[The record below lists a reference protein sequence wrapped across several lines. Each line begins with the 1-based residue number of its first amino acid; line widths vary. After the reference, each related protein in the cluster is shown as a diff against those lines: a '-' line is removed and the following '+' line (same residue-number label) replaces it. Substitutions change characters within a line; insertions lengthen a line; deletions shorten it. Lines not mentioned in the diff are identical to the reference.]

1 MDGEVYKIN
10 ENGERVDDFPN
21 WKGWFH
27 PDSTEDSLWMY
38 IVDKNRNK
46 IQIEQGTR
54 IRYCSDCTSQDYII
68 KDARTPGI
76 YNVQRL

>member
-10 ENGERVDDFPN
+10 ENGERVDDSPN
-21 WKGWFH
+21 WKGWFRL
-27 PDSTEDSLWMY
+27 DSTEDSLWMY
-38 IVDKNRNK
+38 IDDKNGNQ